1 MVVGHLFRQPQGVF
15 AALDIFFVL
24 SGFVITAVLLDM
36 DAKHGRIY
44 FTPFYLARIRRLLP
58 MALVVTVATIGL
70 TYYVFS
76 SARGALVAK
85 DGLWSSLFVANWHFA
100 NQGVDYFYDSSE
112 SPFLHYWSLSVE
124 EQFYAVWP
132 LLLLALLFAFRRLRH
147 QRALLFGAVTVV
159 ALISFGYSM
168 WHSVAS
174 PTVAYFSTL
183 DRVWEFAAGG
193 LLAIAR
199 PELKRIPP
207 RFAAVMAWVGFWSL
221 AAPVFLL
228 EYGMPFPAPWGLAPV
243 LCTAAI
249 VAGGVG
255 RDTRHLVMLDNRVMT
270 YIGDISYSVYLWH
283 LPAIILLEPFFPD
296 SPALYSVA
304 VLTATAVLS
313 VVSYHLIEKPMRYA
327 KWLMTPPEK
336 RAQRRRGKP
345 NRKPLR
351 NGWIAVLVVTTVVL
365 TTAAVVDVRPDE
377 TAVSAASPR
386 PAPAPSATAD
396 VLPGSALVVAQQAA
410 LGQAL
415 QATEFPELEPDLGD
429 LGVEQ
434 WLGDLSD
441 LGCVR
446 SLRGDPTRCTSGDD
460 GASRLAVV
468 VGDSYALS
476 WMPALR
482 AALPPDWRLQQL
494 TELECASWTLP
505 SYVRSDGTPY
515 PECADLHDYAEQ
527 FIEDEQPDLVIIASA
542 TAQVRNAERPDITQD
557 RDEIA
562 QAGLAAALR
571 LYGPHTDQIV
581 VLAPPPGS
589 GRLLDCVTRF
599 GSPADCVN
607 RPSADWRL
615 HTAGERAAASELG
628 AEYVETEDWFCVQG
642 RCPAFVGATPV
653 TVDGSHLSIQYGEQL
668 APLLAETVFGVQP
681 AAP

>member
-1 MVVGHLFRQPQGVF
+1 VVVGHLFRQPQGVF

-76 SARGALVAK
+76 AARGALVAK

-132 LLLLALLFAFRRLRH
+132 LLLLALLFAFRRLRQ

-168 WHSVAS
+168 SHSVAS

-199 PELKRIPP
+199 PELQRIPP

-221 AAPVFLL
+221 AAPIFLL

-296 SPALYSVA
+296 STALYSVA

-336 RAQRRRGKP
+336 RAQRRRGKQ
-345 NRKPLR
+345 NLKPLR
-351 NGWIAVLVVTTVVL
+351 NGWLAVFAVVTIALCFAAVARDPRPPSAPVAAALAVADHRGNDDAATDPSALLLEQRRTQLRVALRDAPFPVLEPPLEALGSDNWRTDLTELACAATPLENPMSCIQGSSESDAPTVVL
-365 TTAAVVDVRPDE
+365 
-377 TAVSAASPR
+377 
-386 PAPAPSATAD
+386 
-396 VLPGSALVVAQQAA
+396 
-410 LGQAL
+410 
-415 QATEFPELEPDLGD
+415 
-429 LGVEQ
+429 
-434 WLGDLSD
+434 
-441 LGCVR
+441 
-446 SLRGDPTRCTSGDD
+446 
-460 GASRLAVV
+460 
-468 VGDSYALS
+468 VGDSIAAS
-476 WMPALR
+476 WLPGLMTAMPAG
-482 AALPPDWRLQQL
+482 WRIVPLIRG
-494 TELECASWTLP
+494 ECSAWTLP
-505 SYVRSDGTPY
+505 THLRRNGERFESCEQHQEMRDAVITELR
-515 PECADLHDYAEQ
+515 PE
-527 FIEDEQPDLVIIASA
+527 LVILADSSDH
-542 TAQVRNAERPDITQD
+542 VLNARRTDIDFSPSGVAEFGLGGTIERYSRWAD
-557 RDEIA
+557 R
-562 QAGLAAALR
+562 
-571 LYGPHTDQIV
+571 IV
-581 VLAPPPGS
+581 VLAPRPRSVDP
-589 GRLLDCVTRF
+589 RDCVSRF
-599 GSPADCVN
+599 STTEACETSPSETWSQQTD
-607 RPSADWRL
+607 
-615 HTAGERAAASELG
+615 GESAAARVGG
-628 AEYVETEDWFCVQG
+628 ATYVQTIDWFCVDR
-642 RCPAFVGATPV
+642 RCPGIIGTTPV
-653 TVDGSHLSIQYGEQL
+653 TVDGVHLSIPEARSL
-668 APLLAETVFGVQP
+668 APLLRWAVFGEGLR
-681 AAP
+681 